1 LKRFT
6 DQDQHGQHIV
16 ARSGPTKLVSGENSG
31 RRKKT
36 GHKPNR
42 QAATGAEE
50 MMPEED
56 RVDRNLQVREAA
68 EALQHGLIECV
79 VIEDEV
85 RDRG

>member
-1 LKRFT
+1 
-6 DQDQHGQHIV
+6 
-16 ARSGPTKLVSGENSG
+16 
-31 RRKKT
+31 
-36 GHKPNR
+36 
-42 QAATGAEE
+42 